1 MECPICGSDDFDILN
16 SKQKSSKKKITEEYL
31 LKCVDCG
38 HVFKNVVS
46 SKKPQLYR
54 VIISKQG
61 ESIKTFIELSPN
73 DELAVGDSLLTEE
86 GQVEITSIEIE
97 NKRVKK
103 ALVEDIV
110 TIWANSVE
118 IPARIGF
125 SVDLHGEVDINWIW
139 TGISRY
145 LQKTL
150 LKLISTLLEYM
161 LLKHRNVKLL
171 QDLQELK

>member
-73 DELAVGDSLLTEE
+73 DELIVGDSLLTEE
-86 GQVEITSIEIE
+86 GQVKITSIETE

-110 TIWANSVE
+110 
-118 IPARIGF
+118 
-125 SVDLHGEVDINWIW
+125 
-139 TGISRY
+139 
-145 LQKTL
+145 
-150 LKLISTLLEYM
+150 
-161 LLKHRNVKLL
+161 
-171 QDLQELK
+171 